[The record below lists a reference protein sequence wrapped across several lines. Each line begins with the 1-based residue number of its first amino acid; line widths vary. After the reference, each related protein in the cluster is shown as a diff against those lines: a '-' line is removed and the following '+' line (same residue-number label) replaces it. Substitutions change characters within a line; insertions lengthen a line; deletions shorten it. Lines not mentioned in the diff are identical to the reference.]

1 MHWIL
6 QVWKIDAG
14 EGSISTLA
22 LDDWIFTTV
31 GNCACWIAL
40 MKVSEVN
47 KVIAYSHIPTAILCV
62 YNAFFSKA
70 AKEVAPDG
78 ARYAYAVI
86 VVALMTAILL

>member
-1 MHWIL
+1 
-6 QVWKIDAG
+6 
-14 EGSISTLA
+14 
-22 LDDWIFTTV
+22 
-31 GNCACWIAL
+31 